1 MQRQLVGVASTYTP
15 IADEYSE
22 EFEPNDF
29 QRTYYGVPS
38 REDLNVVYRESD
50 PESEIDD
57 SEIDPKLIQD
67 SERQEHYRKRKR
79 QWELEQKYWEAAKE
93 HYDHQKFA
101 YEHPRKFTVN
111 ETHFSVW
118 VKEQLERLDAG
129 LHSEIDQS
137 GKIVGLTTAKPY
149 IQFVEHHEQEVDD
162 VLRLNFEQ
170 KLTESNSE
178 AAPPGENVL
187 QRKAREN
194 RERRE
199 RLQAEKASGIKA
211 KRYLLQHRL
220 KARRLTRMILNK

>member
-15 IADEYSE
+15 VADEYSE
-22 EFEPNDF
+22 DFKPNDF

-38 REDLNVVYRESD
+38 REDLNVVYPESD

-57 SEIDPKLIQD
+57 SKIDPDLIQD

-79 QWELEQKYWEAAKE
+79 QWELERKYWEAAKV

-111 ETHFSVW
+111 ETHFAVW
-118 VKEQLERLDAG
+118 VKEQLERLDSG
-129 LHSEIDQS
+129 LHSEIDQRD
-137 GKIVGLTTAKPY
+137 KIKNIFPAEPY
-149 IQFVEHHEQEVDD
+149 RKFLDQNEESEENFYAN
-162 VLRLNFEQ
+162 RLNC
-170 KLTESNSE
+170 ESELVSPNSE
-178 AAPPGENVL
+178 AVPPGENVL

-199 RLQAEKASGIKA
+199 QIEAENASGIKS
-211 KRYLLQHRL
+211 KHYILQHRF
-220 KARRLTRMILNK
+220 KANNFKLT